1 MDGIIY
7 FIQPSEYISTNI
19 YKIGY
24 SRQRLLN
31 RINQYGKETSIISI
45 FRVSNVIQVE
55 KILISEF
62 NSNFTKFK
70 GNEYF
75 ICDDIEIA
83 TRIFIDVCNSHKMC
97 SNLSVKNENENEN
110 ESNSNDIKEI
120 RLKTKCNENSK
131 FVCVLCNYKTNKKFN
146 LECHKKTK
154 NHKLK
159 SKSNDI
165 INDKEDNNDTKY
177 SNYTTHKGIS
187 MTNNKIDN
195 EKECNKYSCSFCKFS
210 TYKYFNYTK
219 HLNTNKHKMKSQL
232 EKNKTTGLNITQEV
246 FYGLMEE
253 NRVLLQRT
261 RQLVKVIE
269 NGSCDTTSNINSNIK
284 H

>member
-1 MDGIIY
+1 MYINKNKTTKNMDGIIY

-31 RINQYGKETSIISI
+31 RINQYGKETTIISI

-75 ICDDIEIA
+75 ICNDIEIA
-83 TRIFIDVCNSHKMC
+83 TTIFIDVCNSHKLS
-97 SNLSVKNENENEN
+97 SNLSVKNGNQ
-110 ESNSNDIKEI
+110 SNSNDTIDI

-165 INDKEDNNDTKY
+165 INDKDDKDDTKQ
-177 SNYTTHKGIS
+177 KGIIRI
-187 MTNNKIDN
+187 NDD
-195 EKECNKYSCSFCKFS
+195 EKECNKYSCSLCKFS

-232 EKNKTTGLNITQEV
+232 EKNKKTGLNMTQEM
-246 FYGLMEE
+246 FCGLMEE
-253 NRVLLQRT
+253 NRELLQRT
-261 RQLVKVIE
+261 KQLMKVIE
-269 NGSCDTTSNINSNIK
+269 NGSCHTTSNINSNIK
-284 H
+284 HS